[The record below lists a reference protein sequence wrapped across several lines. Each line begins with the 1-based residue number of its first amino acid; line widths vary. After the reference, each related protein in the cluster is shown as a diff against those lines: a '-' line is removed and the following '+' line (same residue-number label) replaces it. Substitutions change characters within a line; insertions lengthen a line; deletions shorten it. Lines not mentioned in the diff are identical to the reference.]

1 MDAGERKKAGLDSI
15 VYIDRIRKETQNL
28 ENVKRR
34 EILELQKRRIIEYAI
49 QNGKITRKET
59 EKLIG
64 AGTTKAFRLLRELC
78 AEGKLETQGNG
89 RLSCYVSTISK

>member
-1 MDAGERKKAGLDSI
+1 MTFRLQFPRYCRILIFDDMALFRMPQKYATDDSI
-15 VYIDRIRKETQNL
+15 VYIDRIRKE
-28 ENVKRR
+28 V
-34 EILELQKRRIIEYAI
+34 
-49 QNGKITRKET
+49 

-78 AEGKLETQGNG
+78 DEGKLETQGNG